1 MITFTMMSLSLFF
14 KQTQS
19 SPYIVFDKHIHGGL
33 EGKVG
38 TPVDVFYTIANL
50 GESEATTLSIV
61 DHGIPRDMFSVD
73 DSAAPLTWKSLP
85 AGQNITH
92 SFKVTPLVSGNLR
105 MNPSQLIYF
114 DGAEKL
120 KASSTSTFWFE
131 CTNARSIGA
140 HTNMKGYAMTIGAS
154 VALIAIPF
162 LLWFASRSTE
172 QQKVK
177 TN

>member
-1 MITFTMMSLSLFF
+1 MTTFSMLSLSLFF
-14 KQTQS
+14 RQTQS

-50 GESEATTLSIV
+50 GESEATTLSII
-61 DHGIPRDMFSVD
+61 DHGIPRDMFKVSSD
-73 DSAAPLTWKSLP
+73 AAPLTWKSLP

-92 SFKVTPLVSGNLR
+92 SFRVTPLVAGNLR
-105 MNPSQLIYF
+105 MNPSQLVYF

-120 KASSTSTFWFE
+120 SAASTSTFWFE
-131 CTNARSIGA
+131 ATNVRSIGA
-140 HTNMKGYAMTIGAS
+140 RTNMKGYFLTVGVS
-154 VALIAIPF
+154 IAAIAVPF
-162 LLWFASRSTE
+162 LLWFGSRGAAE
-172 QQKVK
+172 KVK

>member
-1 MITFTMMSLSLFF
+1 MATFSMLSLSLFF
-14 KQTQS
+14 KQSQS

-50 GESEATTLSIV
+50 GESEATSLSIV
-61 DHGIPRDMFSVD
+61 DHGIPRDMFQVD
-73 DSAAPLTWKSLP
+73 NDAAPLTWKSLP

-131 CTNARSIGA
+131 TTNARSIGA
-140 HTNMKGYAMTIGAS
+140 RTNMKGYFLTIGAS
-154 VALIAIPF
+154 VAAIAVPF
-162 LLWFASRSTE
+162 LLWFSSRGAAE
-172 QQKVK
+172 KVK